1 MADIFISY
9 SQADRDW
16 VEKLA
21 RLIEKEGFSVWWDI
35 KVLPG
40 DEFGDLVVKEIATS
54 KCVVV
59 VWSKHSVQSDWVYGE
74 ADEARK
80 TKKLVPVI
88 KDEVHLPTA
97 FRKIH
102 TADLSQWDHQPDSQE
117 FAVLLDAVRARV
129 RALGP
134 SDPVGAQMPAGT
146 APPSAPPGPQYWQ
159 APAPTSPPPG
169 TLRAGLYDAITRV
182 GQLDKVTLRIIAV
195 ATIVV
200 DLIKYGS
207 YFSNPAIDFWNLFW
221 LLSEWADT
229 AIFAV
234 FAFSKKT
241 VLPWVVRA
249 FLGVSAALS
258 AEQIG
263 KIFIPEG
270 PPPSGALLYLIAYAA
285 NFITLGLI
293 ATVPSSKI
301 AERMRPYA
309 LATIAYYLLLDAS
322 NSTVTHGSDGI
333 VWFLAA
339 ALRHAL
345 EAIMVCAAP
354 FQYQRGPSLQRLAP
368 YLVGLTILALL
379 TISLFS
385 NS

>member
-21 RLIEKEGFSVWWDI
+21 RLIEKEGFTVWWDI

-102 TADLSQWDHQPDSQE
+102 TADLSQWDHQPDSRE
-117 FAVLLDAVRARV
+117 FAVLLDAVRGRV
-129 RALGP
+129 QHALV
-134 SDPVGAQMPAGT
+134 SAGT
-146 APPSAPPGPQYWQ
+146 GGTQAPDAVPPPFALAPGNWQ
-159 APAPTSPPPG
+159 AAGMASPPPG
-169 TLRAGLYDAITRV
+169 TLRAGLHDAIARV

-195 ATIVV
+195 ATVVV

-285 NFITLGLI
+285 NFATLGLI
-293 ATVPSSKI
+293 ATVPSSRI
-301 AERMRPYA
+301 AEKVRPFA

-322 NSTVTHGSDGI
+322 NSTVTQGSDGI

-339 ALRHAL
+339 ALRHSL

-354 FQYQRGPSLQRLAP
+354 FHYQRGPGLDRLAP
-368 YLVGLTILALL
+368 YLIGLTILALL